1 MLDFSDMA
9 TWTQRTQS
17 GLKRFY
23 TRQGKLWIEQ
33 NPAKDSVWA
42 RLAAKG
48 HSIAWEFEGPK
59 LGYTGRMMID
69 GAILTKAEA
78 CEKYIWH

>member
-1 MLDFSDMA
+1 MPDLNNMG
-9 TWTQRTQS
+9 TWPQRTQS

-42 RLAAKG
+42 RLATMG
-48 HSIAWEFEGPK
+48 HSVAW
-59 LGYTGRMMID
+59 
-69 GAILTKAEA
+69 
-78 CEKYIWH
+78 